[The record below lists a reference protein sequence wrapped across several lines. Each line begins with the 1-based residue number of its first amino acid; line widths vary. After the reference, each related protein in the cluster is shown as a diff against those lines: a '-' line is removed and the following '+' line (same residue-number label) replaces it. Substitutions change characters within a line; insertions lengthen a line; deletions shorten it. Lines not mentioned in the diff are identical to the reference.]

1 MPGNDTGW
9 SFAGCQGGVPGGA
22 ARQGGAGL
30 AQTDGLQVALLG
42 YAFGFIGAA
51 FIEQVV
57 SAAAAGTGQ

>member
-1 MPGNDTGW
+1 
-9 SFAGCQGGVPGGA
+9 
-22 ARQGGAGL
+22 
-30 AQTDGLQVALLG
+30 VALLG